1 MEKILKADTR
11 TSTEIIKEIQKSS
24 KKKNSDEHQTERVLR
39 K

>member
-11 TSTEIIKEIQKSS
+11 PSTEIIKEIQKLPKN
-24 KKKNSDEHQTERVLR
+24 KKTDGHKPERIIR